1 MNDGKSTGQSPY
13 RRGADAGLILGVYL
27 CVIFF
32 ATAYSMTYPI
42 LSPVSLVLIA
52 GVPVFIYM
60 SLRRSY
66 ITDMRKTIF
75 SSLWME
81 GIATFFFGGVI
92 SAFVSGIYVR

>member
-66 ITDMRKTIF
+66 ITDMAE
-75 SSLWME
+75 L
-81 GIATFFFGGVI
+81 
-92 SAFVSGIYVR
+92 SGSDSEASPAPMAGEPDVNR